1 MTSGE
6 NRGPSQSQREKPW
19 RRCHRGLSRS
29 AEWVTG
35 CRRAT
40 ASPWTTDAY
49 AALRGPLA
57 TQPKTV
63 GCLSA
68 KARQQHEGTAV
79 WIPFDKHH
87 CLEFS
92 PWENEWLL
100 RGQWAA
106 PTDTAGRNPPRLFHG
121 YVGWIYGSQC
131 RKHRKCWWRRK
142 LAREDEGLW
151 VLVAGVTQ
159 CLGFIC
165 SKNELKGEHAAVS
178 TQQPEISWAELG
190 VLQQSGGLRLHMPG
204 QVAVISSKSLV
215 CLVWSRDLEHK
226 RSRARGV
233 SGLPSMHV

>member
-1 MTSGE
+1 MTSVE

-19 RRCHRGLSRS
+19 RRWPSGLSRS

-35 CRRAT
+35 CLRAT
-40 ASPWTTDAY
+40 ANPWTTDAY

-63 GCLSA
+63 GYLNA

-121 YVGWIYGSQC
+121 YVGWIYRSQC
-131 RKHRKCWWRRK
+131 RIHRKCWWRRK

-178 TQQPEISWAELG
+178 TQQSAEQSWGASRSQG
-190 VLQQSGGLRLHMPG
+190 ASGYICRARLLSSPLSLSFAWFE
-204 QVAVISSKSLV
+204 AVI
-215 CLVWSRDLEHK
+215 WNK

-233 SGLPSMHV
+233 CGLPSMYV